1 MGSQFYDEIATDPLL
16 GSKSRRWLTT
26 SYLVARYEVDDLSK
40 DIFADVHNL
49 AVLAAKLLN
58 QFQIKKQRT
67 LVND

>member
-1 MGSQFYDEIATDPLL
+1 MPVTFVLL
-16 GSKSRRWLTT
+16 HQ
-26 SYLVARYEVDDLSK
+26 LVKLVSRYEVDDLSK

-67 LVND
+67 LVNN

>member
-1 MGSQFYDEIATDPLL
+1 MQKPYLCPLY
-16 GSKSRRWLTT
+16 R
-26 SYLVARYEVDDLSK
+26 
-40 DIFADVHNL
+40 FADVHDL